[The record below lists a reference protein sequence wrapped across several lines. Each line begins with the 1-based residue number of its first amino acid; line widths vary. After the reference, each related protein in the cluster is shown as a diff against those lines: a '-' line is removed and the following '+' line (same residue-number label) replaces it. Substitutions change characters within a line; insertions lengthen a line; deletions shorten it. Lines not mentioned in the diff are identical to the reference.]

1 MKQVPFYDI
10 TVTDGFWEQMQT
22 LNVETTLWAVY
33 DRFCE
38 TGRVR
43 TMDCKAGE
51 IQPHCYWGS
60 DVFKW
65 LEGASYILEKN
76 DNPQLLQAVEHIVDM
91 VEGACREDGYYNSYY
106 NNPGV
111 TEKPF
116 SDRIMHELY
125 SLGHMIEAAVAHY
138 HATGSERLLDLAKR
152 GADLVYRIFLQEDS
166 AAFATPGHEEI
177 ELALLRLYQY
187 TGEEKYFRLAE
198 FFLKK
203 RGNNEK
209 DTPVMD
215 DDKTV
220 DQSHL
225 PVYEQEEA
233 VGHAVRAVYLY
244 SAMADYA
251 EICGDEKMQAAAE
264 KLFTDIYER
273 KMYITGGIGSFR
285 YGERF
290 MVPYQLPN
298 ETAYAET
305 CAALGF
311 ALFCRRM
318 YCQKLDGRYGDG
330 AERALFNGMI
340 SGLSLSGDAFFYKNP
355 LEINLAHQPFT
366 AAGLPETQRKKVF
379 DCSCCPP
386 NLVRLIASVADFI
399 YSYDKEHLYVHQ
411 YIGNEGIVDGKGV
424 SIETKYPAEGR
435 VSVCYEGDKKLVLR
449 RPGWCQKIVT
459 NEAYR
464 EEQGYLYFET
474 TVLTLNLLW
483 SRSFIVRIRRC
494 QRMWAV

>member
-1 MKQVPFYDI
+1 MYSVPFYDV
-10 TVTDGFWEQMQT
+10 TVTDGFWQEIQQ
-22 LNVETTLWAVY
+22 LNIETTLWAVY

-38 TGRVR
+38 TGRIG
-43 TMDCKAGE
+43 TMDCKVGD

-65 LEGASYILEKN
+65 LEGACYVLEQRE
-76 DNPQLLQAVEHIVDM
+76 DNKLSKAVEHIVDM
-91 VEGACREDGYYNSYY
+91 VEEGCREDGYYNSYY
-106 NNPGV
+106 NNPSV

-125 SLGHMIEAAVAHY
+125 SLGHMIEAAIAHY
-138 HATGSERLLDLAKR
+138 HATGNDRLLSLAKR
-152 GADLVYRIFLQEDS
+152 GADLVYRVFLEEDS
-166 AAFATPGHEEI
+166 AAFTTPGHEEI
-177 ELALLRLYQY
+177 ELALLRLYEH
-187 TGEEKYFRLAE
+187 TGEEKYKELAG

-203 RGNNEK
+203 RGNNKK

-215 DDKTV
+215 DDRTV

-251 EICGDEKMQAAAE
+251 KFCKDEKMQVAAE

-290 MVPYQLPN
+290 MTPYQLPN

-318 YCQKLDGRYGDG
+318 YGQKLDGRYGDG

-355 LEINLAHQPFT
+355 LEINL
-366 AAGLPETQRKKVF
+366 
-379 DCSCCPP
+379 S
-386 NLVRLIASVADFI
+386 
-399 YSYDKEHLYVHQ
+399 
-411 YIGNEGIVDGKGV
+411 
-424 SIETKYPAEGR
+424 
-435 VSVCYEGDKKLVLR
+435 
-449 RPGWCQKIVT
+449 
-459 NEAYR
+459 
-464 EEQGYLYFET
+464 
-474 TVLTLNLLW
+474 
-483 SRSFIVRIRRC
+483 
-494 QRMWAV
+494 